1 MIAVAVEL
9 RPVKVQVDLLLNLR
23 MLGDEN
29 GFALKALPLP
39 DQQDF
44 GSINDKP
51 LAANRFRRLG
61 QRRLDK

>member
-1 MIAVAVEL
+1 MIAVAAEL

-29 GFALKALPLP
+29 GFALKA
-39 DQQDF
+39 
-44 GSINDKP
+44 P
-51 LAANRFRRLG
+51 LARPAGFWVGQRQASRGNRFRRLG